1 MASPAVAAT
10 TPAVRGTPI
19 PRSSRDRTERLVK
32 SVLLSF
38 SLLSIVTTFS
48 IVAVLGFEAWGFF
61 TGFPDKPGIG
71 LVPFLT
77 GTEWSPL
84 LGGEQKFGVL
94 PLVCGTLLVTV
105 IAGAFAL
112 PIGLVTAIF
121 LSEYAPPRLRMVLKS
136 ALEVL
141 AGVPT
146 VVYGFF
152 ALAVIT
158 PALQRVSDAF
168 GTYNAL
174 SAGLAVGI
182 MILPIV
188 CSLSEDA
195 LRAVPQSLRDGSSA
209 LGGTKFDT
217 SVKVVL
223 PAALS
228 GIMASFLLAL
238 TRAIG
243 ETMIVALAAGGLA
256 QMTMNPA
263 SQVQTMT
270 GFIVA
275 IFTGDAQ
282 ANSVEYAS
290 SYAVAATLFLMTLA
304 LTLAG
309 TAILKRFREEYE

>member
-1 MASPAVAAT
+1 MASPAAAAT
-10 TPAVRGTPI
+10 TSATRGTPI
-19 PRSSRDRTERLVK
+19 ARSSRDRTERVVK

-48 IVAVLGFEAWGFF
+48 IVAVLGIEACGFF

-71 LVPFLT
+71 IIPFLT

-121 LSEYAPPRLRMVLKS
+121 LSEYAPPRLRVVLKS

-256 QMTMNPA
+256 QMTLNPA

-290 SYAVAATLFLMTLA
+290 SYAVAATLFMMTLA

>member
-182 MILPIV
+182 GVVVLFTSRRGLPV
-188 CSLSEDA
+188 ASADA
-195 LRAVPQSLRDGSSA
+195 L
-209 LGGTKFDT
+209 
-217 SVKVVL
+217 
-223 PAALS
+223 PADK
-228 GIMASFLLAL
+228 
-238 TRAIG
+238 
-243 ETMIVALAAGGLA
+243 
-256 QMTMNPA
+256 PP
-263 SQVQTMT
+263 
-270 GFIVA
+270 
-275 IFTGDAQ
+275 D
-282 ANSVEYAS
+282 NSV
-290 SYAVAATLFLMTLA
+290 
-304 LTLAG
+304 
-309 TAILKRFREEYE
+309 

>member
-1 MASPAVAAT
+1 
-10 TPAVRGTPI
+10 
-19 PRSSRDRTERLVK
+19 
-32 SVLLSF
+32 
-38 SLLSIVTTFS
+38 
-48 IVAVLGFEAWGFF
+48 
-61 TGFPDKPGIG
+61 
-71 LVPFLT
+71 
-77 GTEWSPL
+77 
-84 LGGEQKFGVL
+84 
-94 PLVCGTLLVTV
+94 
-105 IAGAFAL
+105 
-112 PIGLVTAIF
+112 
-121 LSEYAPPRLRMVLKS
+121 
-136 ALEVL
+136 
-141 AGVPT
+141 VPT

-158 PALQRVSDAF
+158 PALQRASDAF

-228 GIMASFLLAL
+228 GIVASFLLAL

-256 QMTMNPA
+256 QLTMNPA

-290 SYAVAATLFLMTLA
+290 SYAVAATLFLMTLV
-304 LTLAG
+304 LTLVG

>member
-1 MASPAVAAT
+1 
-10 TPAVRGTPI
+10 
-19 PRSSRDRTERLVK
+19 LVK

-158 PALQRVSDAF
+158 PALQRMSDAF

>member
-1 MASPAVAAT
+1 MATSAVAAPT
-10 TPAVRGTPI
+10 SAARGTPI
-19 PRSSRDRTERLVK
+19 PRSSRDRSERVVK

-48 IVAVLGFEAWGFF
+48 IVVVLGIEAWEFF

-94 PLVCGTLLVTV
+94 PLICGTLLVTV

-121 LSEYAPPRLRMVLKS
+121 LSEYAPSRLRLVLKS

-158 PALQRVSDAF
+158 PALQRFSDAF
-168 GTYNAL
+168 GTWNAL

-243 ETMIVALAAGGLA
+243 ETMIVALAAGSLA
-256 QMTMNPA
+256 QITMNP
-263 SQVQTMT
+263 SNQVQTMT
-270 GFIVA
+270 GWIVA

>member
-1 MASPAVAAT
+1 MVSPAVAAST
-10 TPAVRGTPI
+10 AASRGTPI
-19 PRSSRDRTERLVK
+19 PRAARDRSEVLVK
-32 SVLLSF
+32 TVLLSF

-48 IVAVLGFEAWGFF
+48 IVAVLGFEAWRFF
-61 TGFPDKPGIG
+61 TGFPDTPGIG
-71 LVPFLT
+71 IIPFLT
-77 GTEWSPL
+77 GTEWNPL

-94 PLVCGTLLVTV
+94 PLVCGTLLVTF
-105 IAGAFAL
+105 IAGAIAL
-112 PIGLVTAIF
+112 PIGLITAIF
-121 LSEYAPPRLRMVLKS
+121 LSEYAPSRLRIVLKS
-136 ALEVL
+136 LLEIL

-152 ALAVIT
+152 AVAIIT
-158 PALQRVSDAF
+158 PALQRFSDAF
-168 GTYNAL
+168 GTFNAL
-174 SAGLAVGI
+174 SAGIAVGI
-182 MILPIV
+182 MILPVV

-243 ETMIVALAAGGLA
+243 ETMIVALAAGSLA
-256 QMTMNPA
+256 QMTLNPTNP
-263 SQVQTMT
+263 VQTMT
-270 GFIVA
+270 GWIVD
-275 IFTGDAQ
+275 IFFGDAQ

-290 SYAVAATLFLMTLA
+290 SYAVAATLFLMTLV
-304 LTLAG
+304 LTLVG

>member
-1 MASPAVAAT
+1 M
-10 TPAVRGTPI
+10 
-19 PRSSRDRTERLVK
+19 VK

-38 SLLSIVTTFS
+38 SLLSIATTFS
-48 IVAVLGFEAWGFF
+48 IVAVLSIEAWGFF
-61 TGFPDKPGIG
+61 TGFPLLGIG
-71 LVPFLT
+71 IVPFFT
-77 GTEWSPL
+77 GTEWSPM
-84 LGGEQKFGVL
+84 LGGEPKFGVL
-94 PLVCGTLLVTV
+94 PLVCGTLLVTL

-121 LSEYAPPRLRMVLKS
+121 LSEYAPPRLRVVLKS

-152 ALAVIT
+152 ALAVLT
-158 PALQRVSDAF
+158 PTLQRVSDAF

-256 QMTMNPA
+256 QMTLNPV

-270 GFIVA
+270 GFIVS

-304 LTLAG
+304 LTIAS
-309 TAILKRFREEYE
+309 TVILKRFREEYE